1 MANNRPALRVT
12 FNTLNIVTCAMLS
25 AVAIVM
31 SSMLHHL
38 AGYNLAILFSPMHFP
53 VLLMG
58 ILCGPWL
65 GLIGGMLT
73 PVVSFLTSGGPA
85 YTTLVPMIFELAM
98 YGFLTGML
106 RSVFLKNPK
115 TNRFASVIALVL
127 AMIGGR
133 LLNAFVGAIIY
144 AIIGKMTFF
153 VALGT
158 KLAGNFTSTWA
169 GIIVQLVLIPA
180 ILFALQKSGVL
191 LKYLPD
197 SPTNKL
203 TKVEANADT
212 CEETAET
219 LVASTEGDTDSA
231 QEK

>member
-1 MANNRPALRVT
+1 MRNKDT
-12 FNTLNIVTCAMLS
+12 FNTLNIVTTAMLS
-25 AVAIVM
+25 AVAIVLA
-31 SSMLHHL
+31 SMLHHL
-38 AGYNLAILFSPMHFP
+38 FGWQIGVLFSPMHFP

-65 GLIGGMLT
+65 GLIGGTLT
-73 PVVSFLTSGGPA
+73 PVISFLTSGGPQ

-133 LLNAFVGAIIY
+133 LLNAIVGATIY
-144 AIIGKMTFF
+144 AIIGEMPFF

-158 KLAGNFTSTWA
+158 KLVGNFTSTWA
-169 GIIVQLVLIPA
+169 GILVQLVLIPA
-180 ILFALQKSGVL
+180 ILFALQRSGVL
-191 LKYLPD
+191 VKYLPD
-197 SPTNKL
+197 SPN
-203 TKVEANADT
+203 
-212 CEETAET
+212 
-219 LVASTEGDTDSA
+219 
-231 QEK
+231 

>member
-1 MANNRPALRVT
+1 MKGKET
-12 FNTLNIVTCAMLS
+12 FNTLNIVTTAMLS
-25 AVAIVM
+25 AVAIVL
-31 SSMLHHL
+31 STMLHHL
-38 AGYNLAILFSPMHFP
+38 LGFKIAIILSPMHFP

-65 GLIGGMLT
+65 GLIGGTLT
-73 PVVSFLTSGGPA
+73 PVISFLASGGPA

-133 LLNAFVGAIIY
+133 LLNAIVGGIIES
-144 AIIGKMTFF
+144 ASAGINFF
-153 VALGT
+153 VAFGK
-158 KLAGNFTSTWA
+158 KLLGNFTSTWG
-169 GIIVQLVLIPA
+169 GIIAQLVLIPA
-180 ILFALQKSGVL
+180 ILFALQKSGIL

-197 SPTNKL
+197 SPTNKSW
-203 TKVEANADT
+203 KFEQADT
-212 CEETAET
+212 SEP
-219 LVASTEGDTDSA
+219 LVVATNDTNSE
-231 QEK
+231 QE

>member
-1 MANNRPALRVT
+1 MSNKHT
-12 FNTLNIVTCAMLS
+12 FNTLNVVTCAMLS
-25 AVAIVM
+25 AIAIVL
-31 SSMLHHL
+31 SSVIHHL
-38 AGYNLAILFSPMHFP
+38 FGWQIGVLFSPMHFP

-65 GLIGGMLT
+65 GLIGGTLT
-73 PVVSFLTSGGPA
+73 PVISFLSSGGPT
-85 YTTLVPMIFELAM
+85 YDKLIPMIFELAM

-133 LLNAFVGAIIY
+133 LLNAIVGAIII
-144 AIIGKMTFF
+144 AVSGEISFF

-158 KLAGNFTSTWA
+158 KLLGNFTSTWA
-169 GIIVQLVLIPA
+169 GIIVQLVLIPV

-197 SPTNKL
+197 TPTKKA
-203 TKVEANADT
+203 TATESAEDT
-212 CEETAET
+212 AEETVALAESET
-219 LVASTEGDTDSA
+219 TSD
-231 QEK
+231 KNN

>member
-1 MANNRPALRVT
+1 MTTKMKNNST
-12 FNTLNIVTCAMLS
+12 FNTLNIVTTAMLS
-25 AVAIVM
+25 ALAVVLSATF
-31 SSMLHHL
+31 HHL
-38 AGYNLAILFSPMHFP
+38 AGANWQIAILFSPMHFP

-65 GLIGGMLT
+65 GLIGGTLT
-73 PVVSFLTSGGPA
+73 PVISFLMSGGPV

-106 RSVFLKNPK
+106 RRVFLKNPK
-115 TNRFASVIALVL
+115 TNRFASIIALVL

-133 LLNAFVGAIIY
+133 LLNAIVGAILI
-144 AIIGKMTFF
+144 AISGEISFF
-153 VALGT
+153 VSLWT
-158 KLAGNFTSTWA
+158 KLLGNFTSTWA

-197 SPTNKL
+197 TPTSKPA
-203 TKVEANADT
+203 TVEPV
-212 CEETAET
+212 EQTAE
-219 LVASTEGDTDSA
+219 E
-231 QEK
+231 EK

>member
-1 MANNRPALRVT
+1 MKKDT
-12 FNTLNIVTCAMLS
+12 FNTLNIVTCAMLG

-31 SSMLHHL
+31 STMIHHIFGREISVL
-38 AGYNLAILFSPMHFP
+38 LSPMHFP

-73 PVVSFLTSGGPA
+73 PFVSFLASGGPA

-98 YGFLTGML
+98 YGFLTGLL

-133 LLNAFVGAIIY
+133 LLNALVGAVIY
-144 AIIGKMTFF
+144 AVIGEMNFF

-158 KLAGNFTSTWA
+158 KLIGNFSGTWG
-169 GIIVQLVLIPA
+169 GIIAQLVLIPA
-180 ILFALQKSGVL
+180 ILFALQRSGVL

-197 SPTNKL
+197 TPTGKVKQEATEQTATVVDTTNDTEL
-203 TKVEANADT
+203 ETK
-212 CEETAET
+212 
-219 LVASTEGDTDSA
+219 
-231 QEK
+231 

>member
-1 MANNRPALRVT
+1 MNNKNT
-12 FNTLNIVTCAMLS
+12 FNTLNVVTTAMLS
-25 AVAIVM
+25 ALAVVLSATF
-31 SSMLHHL
+31 HHF
-38 AGYNLAILFSPMHFP
+38 AGANWQIAILFSPMHFP

-65 GLIGGMLT
+65 GLIGGTLT
-73 PVVSFLTSGGPA
+73 PVISFLMSGGPA

-106 RSVFLKNPK
+106 RKVFLKNPK
-115 TNRFASVIALVL
+115 TNRFASIIALVL

-144 AIIGKMTFF
+144 AIIGEMPFF

-191 LKYLPD
+191 LKYLPN
-197 SPTNKL
+197 SVTPKYNASEPTDEN
-203 TKVEANADT
+203 V
-212 CEETAET
+212 ET
-219 LVASTEGDTDSA
+219 LVASVQADDNT

>member
-1 MANNRPALRVT
+1 MKNKTT

-25 AVAIVM
+25 AIAIVL

-38 AGYNLAILFSPMHFP
+38 VGFKLAILFSPMHFP

-73 PVVSFLTSGGPA
+73 PVVSFLMSGGPA

-106 RSVFLKNPK
+106 RRVFLKNPK

-133 LLNAFVGAIIY
+133 LLNAVVGAIIY
-144 AIIGKMTFF
+144 AVSGEMNFF

-169 GIIVQLVLIPA
+169 GIIVQLILIPA
-180 ILFALQKSGVL
+180 ILFALQRSGVL

-197 SPTNKL
+197 TPTAKAEC
-203 TKVEANADT
+203 VDT
-212 CEETAET
+212 EEE
-219 LVASTEGDTDSA
+219 
-231 QEK
+231 

>member
-1 MANNRPALRVT
+1 MATKNSST

-25 AVAIVM
+25 AMAIVI

-38 AGYNLAILFSPMHFP
+38 IGYKLAILFSPMHFP

-65 GLIGGMLT
+65 GLIGGTLT
-73 PVVSFLTSGGPA
+73 PVISFLMSGGPV

-106 RSVFLKNPK
+106 RRVFLKNPK

-144 AIIGKMTFF
+144 AIIGEMPFF

-191 LKYLPD
+191 LKYLPN
-197 SPTNKL
+197 SVTPKYNASEPTDEN
-203 TKVEANADT
+203 V
-212 CEETAET
+212 ET
-219 LVASTEGDTDSA
+219 LVASVQADDNT

>member
-1 MANNRPALRVT
+1 MSSKNNCLGRNT
-12 FNTLNIVTCAMLS
+12 FNTLNIVTTAMLS
-25 AVAIVM
+25 AVAIVLA
-31 SSMLHHL
+31 SMLHHL
-38 AGYNLAILFSPMHFP
+38 FGWKVGVLLSPMHFP

-65 GLIGGMLT
+65 GLIGGTLT
-73 PVVSFLTSGGPA
+73 PVISFLTSGGPV

-106 RSVFLKNPK
+106 RRVFLKNPK
-115 TNRFASVIALVL
+115 TNRFASIIALAL

-133 LLNAFVGAIIY
+133 LLNAIVGAIIY
-144 AIIGKMTFF
+144 AIIGEMKFF

-158 KLAGNFTSTWA
+158 KLLGNFTSTWV
-169 GIIVQLVLIPA
+169 GILVQLVLIPV
-180 ILFALQKSGVL
+180 ILFALQRSGVL

-197 SPTNKL
+197 SPYA
-203 TKVEANADT
+203 KVSNA
-212 CEETAET
+212 TAEEVAEP
-219 LVASTEGDTDSA
+219 LVAATDSNSVE

>member
-1 MANNRPALRVT
+1 MKFKDK

-25 AVAIVM
+25 AVAIVL
-31 SSMLHHL
+31 SSTLHHL
-38 AGYNLAILFSPMHFP
+38 FGWQVGVLFSPMHFP

-65 GLIGGMLT
+65 GLIGGTLT
-73 PVVSFLTSGGPA
+73 PVISFLMSGGPA

-106 RSVFLKNPK
+106 RSVFLKNPT
-115 TNRFASVIALVL
+115 TNRFASIIALVL

-133 LLNAFVGAIIY
+133 LINALVGAVIY
-144 AIIGKMTFF
+144 AIIGEMSFF

-197 SPTNKL
+197 SPTNKP
-203 TKVEANADT
+203 TKSNSS
-212 CEETAET
+212 ETEPT
-219 LVASTEGDTDSA
+219 VASTEGDSA
-231 QEK
+231 EK